1 MHLKI
6 VIEAVKLFLFS
17 FKFLTAI
24 GLIFLFNN
32 SLCAQTDFETD
43 LDDSLLVD
51 TVSIPVKVSIN
62 LAPFVLIHPDTIQLG
77 EHDELVCDSYCAS
90 GMPAIYDALHS
101 FNSRRMDKFGG
112 YINSKIN
119 KGLED
124 IRKKGFK
131 SDVKKL
137 YIQIDPLT
145 LTVHWIAVVG
155 PSTDGKCYVRFD
167 SRGSAGGGVPAVE
180 KQLNTMHSLYP
191 TLTATKLLEFNEN
204 VVKCYDWN
212 GGQLN
217 SYCSSVNIRQHFY
230 KYYDAQ
236 VDSVISL
243 EEYTKRYPCNTEGA
257 SLPGV
262 KKVFVAPQRRYK
274 VKSGDSL
281 LRIAHKYHT
290 TVAKIKKANG
300 LRSDMIRIGQV
311 LKIP

>member
-1 MHLKI
+1 
-6 VIEAVKLFLFS
+6 
-17 FKFLTAI
+17 
-24 GLIFLFNN
+24 
-32 SLCAQTDFETD
+32 
-43 LDDSLLVD
+43 
-51 TVSIPVKVSIN
+51 
-62 LAPFVLIHPDTIQLG
+62 
-77 EHDELVCDSYCAS
+77 
-90 GMPAIYDALHS
+90 MPAIYDALHS

-155 PSTDGKCYVRFD
+155 PSTDGNCYVRFD